1 MPGVAKEDVHAIRHI
16 NYVSDSIHQFGDDI
30 YEDLMDRDNKEAVK
44 KAQDICR
51 APELCRYQSTNGSNP
66 ISNR

>member
-44 KAQDICR
+44 KAQDLIKV
-51 APELCRYQSTNGSNP
+51 LTDLIQSLTDE
-66 ISNR
+66 I

>member
-44 KAQDICR
+44 KAQDLASI
-51 APELCRYQSTNGSNP
+51 LCS
-66 ISNR
+66 